1 MKKVIQ
7 LSLIFL
13 FSLGCAQEID
23 LYSLINKSYTFN
35 KTDYS
40 IINNKTIVF
49 IKPRNI
55 SFLSANYESAN
66 YKFKILQLK
75 NESEFKN
82 LLKSQTEDTFLFDI
96 IFNNICN
103 RVLTVTLQMKST
115 NSKMYTEGLIPFFT
129 FEDERKIL
137 LKYNKKYKKWEF
149 YKILNISEEPH
160 T

>member
-1 MKKVIQ
+1 MTKAIQ

-13 FSLGCAQEID
+13 FSLVYAQEID
-23 LYSLINKSYTFN
+23 LYSLINKSYIFN
-35 KTDYS
+35 KADYS
-40 IINNKTIVF
+40 VINNKKIVF
-49 IKPRNI
+49 IKPKNI
-55 SFLSANYESAN
+55 SFLNADYKNTN

-82 LLKSQTEDTFLFDI
+82 LLQSQTEDTFLFDI
-96 IFNNICN
+96 IFNSICN
-103 RVLTVTLQMKST
+103 KALTVTLQIKST
-115 NSKMYTEGLIPFFT
+115 NSKMYTEGLVPFFT

-137 LKYNKKYKKWEF
+137 LKYNKKYKRWEF